1 MLKNR
6 NTAPKRENTDARLN
20 AGTITF
26 YIPGMVRVNGMAGK
40 YQAVS
45 ITGDRCALQC
55 DHCRGKLLM
64 SMIHAENGKDLIDR
78 CIQLKK
84 NGMHGVLISGG
95 CDQYG
100 RLPWDRFIPAI
111 EKVKEKTGL
120 YISVHSG
127 LVNRRTA
134 IDLKTAGVDQALID
148 VVGDDA
154 TYREICHVDFGVSR
168 ITDTLEA
175 LAEAGLD
182 IVPHIVCGLHFGLIK
197 GESAAIKSLAQFPL
211 RQIVIVSL
219 MKIPGTPGM
228 NFRLPSAEDVA
239 RVIAEARVAL
249 PNVLISLG
257 CARERGNREMELQ
270 AINAGVNR
278 MALPSDEVLE
288 YCRRLGFNMKFQSTC
303 CSVSREF

>member
-6 NTAPKRENTDARLN
+6 DTAPKTENTDTRQN

-64 SMIHAENGKDLIDR
+64 SMTHAENGKDLMDR

-127 LVNRRTA
+127 LVNRQTA

-154 TYREICHVDFGVSR
+154 TYRKICHVDFGVSR

-239 RVIAEARVAL
+239 QVITEARVVL